1 MTPGARPRRPD
12 PRAAGEAERSL
23 RRFLVPPDAVQGAGP
38 GGEVVLRGG
47 QARHAAVVLR
57 LRAGERVVVFDGA
70 GAERVVELTAVS
82 PDRVVGRVRE
92 VREGTR
98 PPARLILIQG
108 VPKGAKMDGV
118 IRMGT
123 ELGVGEFMPLSS
135 RRASGAGGGKVERW
149 RRIAAAAAAQSRRAD
164 VPVVHEPA
172 PLPEVLE
179 RIAPGT
185 RLLILWEGER
195 SRPIGAALRGGAGAG
210 TGPVA
215 LLVGPEG
222 GLEADE
228 VALAAS
234 RGGVPVTLG
243 PLVLRTET
251 AGIAAAAM
259 VLYELTLRG

>member
-1 MTPGARPRRPD
+1 MTM
-12 PRAAGEAERSL
+12 
-23 RRFLVPPDAVQGAGP
+23 RRFLVPPDVVARAGP
-38 GGEVVLRGG
+38 GAEVVLRGG
-47 QARHAAVVLR
+47 EARHAAVVLR
-57 LRAGERVVVFDGA
+57 LRAGETVVVFDGA
-70 GAERVVELTAVS
+70 GAERIVELTAVS

-92 VREGTR
+92 ARSGTA

-108 VPKGAKMDGV
+108 VPKGSKMDAV

-123 ELGVGEFMPLSS
+123 ELGVGEFIPLRS
-135 RRASGAGGGKVERW
+135 RRAVGAGGGKVERW
-149 RRIAAAAAAQSRRAD
+149 RRIAAAAAKQSRRAD

-172 PLPEVLE
+172 ALPDALE
-179 RIAPGT
+179 RMPPGV
-185 RLLILWEGER
+185 RLLVLWEGER
-195 SRPIGAALRGGAGAG
+195 SRPIGAALRDGPPA
-210 TGPVA
+210 GPVA

-228 VALAAS
+228 VALAVS

-251 AGIAAAAM
+251 AGVAAAAM